1 MHNDI
6 ISNLDNFTKPDKEFI
21 QDKECLICL
30 ESIDIETNKIVKLPC
45 QCKYSVYHI
54 ICIIKLLHSGENK
67 NFCPHCKTIYIIPI
81 KHPSKR
87 LRDILHLCP
96 IKPINPIPLN
106 LNQVLPIQP
115 NSLRYYEYI
124 VMNRDIEQINEIYTS
139 QLISFSQIMLF
150 HVVVNTLMNIINI
163 SVSSNHLEYYQKP
176 IFQVLALFYFCKI
189 VFNIFFVIYSK
200 NNIDK
205 IETCLIYSYTYQI
218 VILGLLIY
226 LLVKI
231 KYDYNCTMLIINN
244 ILFSFIDL
252 IFRLI
257 VEYKLN
263 NISKIKTN

>member
-67 NFCPHCKTIYIIPI
+67 NFCPHCKTIYI
-81 KHPSKR
+81 
-87 LRDILHLCP
+87 CP
-96 IKPINPIPLN
+96 IKSINPINLVLP
-106 LNQVLPIQP
+106 LNQVHPIHTNP
-115 NSLRYYEYI
+115 LHYYEYM
-124 VMNRDIEQINEIYTS
+124 VMNRDIEQINEIYIS

-150 HVVVNTLMNIINI
+150 HVVINTLMNIINI
-163 SVSSNHLEYYQKP
+163 SVSSYHLEYYQNP
-176 IFQVLALFYFCKI
+176 TFQVLALFYFCKI

-231 KYDYNCTMLIINN
+231 KYNYNCTMLIINN

-263 NISKIKTN
+263 NRINILE

>member
-21 QDKECLICL
+21 EDKECLICL

-54 ICIIKLLHSGENK
+54 ICIIKLLHSGKNK
-67 NFCPHCKTIYIIPI
+67 NFCPHCKTKYIC
-81 KHPSKR
+81 PSR
-87 LRDILHLCP
+87 LRDATNLCP
-96 IKPINPIPLN
+96 INYVLPS
-106 LNQVLPIQP
+106 NQVHPIDT
-115 NSLRYYEYI
+115 NTLNYYEYI
-124 VMNRDIEQINEIYTS
+124 VMNRDIEQINEIYTL

-163 SVSSNHLEYYQKP
+163 SVSSNHLEYYQNP
-176 IFQVLALFYFCKI
+176 TFQLLALNYFCKI
-189 VFNIFFVIYSK
+189 IFNICFLIYSK
-200 NNIDK
+200 NNIEK

-218 VILGLLIY
+218 LIFGLLIY

-231 KYDYNCTMLIINN
+231 KYNYNCTILIINN
-244 ILFSFIDL
+244 ILLGFIDL

-257 VEYKLN
+257 IEYKLN
-263 NISKIKTN
+263 NRINII

>member
-1 MHNDI
+1 M
-6 ISNLDNFTKPDKEFI
+6 EG
-21 QDKECLICL
+21 Q
-30 ESIDIETNKIVKLPC
+30 
-45 QCKYSVYHI
+45 
-54 ICIIKLLHSGENK
+54 NK
-67 NFCPHCKTIYIIPI
+67 NFCPHCKTKYI
-81 KHPSKR
+81 
-87 LRDILHLCP
+87 CP
-96 IKPINPIPLN
+96 IKPINPINLVLPSNLVQPNPLN
-106 LNQVLPIQP
+106 
-115 NSLRYYEYI
+115 YYEYM

-163 SVSSNHLEYYQKP
+163 SVSSNHVEYYQNP
-176 IFQVLALFYFCKI
+176 TFQVLALFYFCKI

-231 KYDYNCTMLIINN
+231 KYNYNCTMLIINN

-263 NISKIKTN
+263 NRINILE

>member
-6 ISNLDNFTKPDKEFI
+6 ISNLDNFTKPNKEFI

-81 KHPSKR
+81 K
-87 LRDILHLCP
+87 
-96 IKPINPIPLN
+96 PINPIQLN
-106 LNQVLPIQP
+106 LNQVQP
-115 NSLRYYEYI
+115 NPLHYYEYI

-163 SVSSNHLEYYQKP
+163 SVSSNHIEYYQNP
-176 IFQVLALFYFCKI
+176 TFQVLALFYFCKI

-231 KYDYNCTMLIINN
+231 KYNYNCTMLIINN

-263 NISKIKTN
+263 SRINILE

>member
-54 ICIIKLLHSGENK
+54 ICIIKLLHSGQNK
-67 NFCPHCKTIYIIPI
+67 NFCPHCKTIYI
-81 KHPSKR
+81 
-87 LRDILHLCP
+87 C
-96 IKPINPIPLN
+96 PINPINPIN
-106 LNQVLPIQP
+106 LVLPINPINPILSNQVQP
-115 NSLRYYEYI
+115 IPTHYYEYMVI
-124 VMNRDIEQINEIYTS
+124 NRDIEQINQIYTLK
-139 QLISFSQIMLF
+139 LISFSQIMLF
-150 HVVVNTLMNIINI
+150 HVIVNSLMNIINI
-163 SVSSNHLEYYQKP
+163 SVSSNHLEYYQNP
-176 IFQVLALFYFCKI
+176 PFQVLALFYFCKI

-231 KYDYNCTMLIINN
+231 KYNYNCTILIINN

-263 NISKIKTN
+263 NRINILE

>member
-67 NFCPHCKTIYIIPI
+67 NFCPHCKTIYICPI
-81 KHPSKR
+81 KYPLKR
-87 LRDILHLCP
+87 LKDALHLCP
-96 IKPINPIPLN
+96 INS
-106 LNQVLPIQP
+106 NQVLPSVQP
-115 NSLRYYEYI
+115 NPLHYYEYI

-163 SVSSNHLEYYQKP
+163 SVSSNHLEYYQNP
-176 IFQVLALFYFCKI
+176 TFQVLALFYFCKI

-200 NNIDK
+200 NNIEK

-231 KYDYNCTMLIINN
+231 KYNYNCTMLIINN
-244 ILFSFIDL
+244 ILFGFIDL

-263 NISKIKTN
+263 NRINILE

>member
-1 MHNDI
+1 M
-6 ISNLDNFTKPDKEFI
+6 
-21 QDKECLICL
+21 
-30 ESIDIETNKIVKLPC
+30 
-45 QCKYSVYHI
+45 
-54 ICIIKLLHSGENK
+54 
-67 NFCPHCKTIYIIPI
+67 
-81 KHPSKR
+81 
-87 LRDILHLCP
+87 
-96 IKPINPIPLN
+96 
-106 LNQVLPIQP
+106 
-115 NSLRYYEYI
+115 

-176 IFQVLALFYFCKI
+176 TFQVLALFYFCKI
-189 VFNIFFVIYSK
+189 VFNIFFLIYSK
-200 NNIDK
+200 NNINK

-231 KYDYNCTMLIINN
+231 KYNYNCTMLIINN

-263 NISKIKTN
+263 SRINILE

>member
-54 ICIIKLLHSGENK
+54 ICIIKLLHSGQNK
-67 NFCPHCKTIYIIPI
+67 NFCPHCKTKYI
-81 KHPSKR
+81 
-87 LRDILHLCP
+87 CP
-96 IKPINPIPLN
+96 INPMNPINPIN
-106 LNQVLPIQP
+106 LVLPSNQVQPIP
-115 NSLRYYEYI
+115 THYYEYM

-163 SVSSNHLEYYQKP
+163 SVSSNHVEYYQNP
-176 IFQVLALFYFCKI
+176 TFQVLALFYFCKI
-189 VFNIFFVIYSK
+189 VFNICFLIYSK

-231 KYDYNCTMLIINN
+231 KYNYNCTMLIINN
-244 ILFSFIDL
+244 IIFSFTDL

-263 NISKIKTN
+263 NRINILE

>member
-54 ICIIKLLHSGENK
+54 ICIIKLLHSGQNK
-67 NFCPHCKTIYIIPI
+67 NFCPHCKTIYI
-81 KHPSKR
+81 
-87 LRDILHLCP
+87 C
-96 IKPINPIPLN
+96 PINPINPIN
-106 LNQVLPIQP
+106 LVLPSNQVHPFRGRNLEELDLPIHTNP
-115 NSLRYYEYI
+115 LHYYEYMVI
-124 VMNRDIEQINEIYTS
+124 NRDIQQINEIYTS

-163 SVSSNHLEYYQKP
+163 SVSSNHVEYYQNP
-176 IFQVLALFYFCKI
+176 TFQVLALFYFCKI

-231 KYDYNCTMLIINN
+231 KYNYNCTMLIINN

-263 NISKIKTN
+263 NRINILE

>member
-54 ICIIKLLHSGENK
+54 ICIIKLLHSGQNK
-67 NFCPHCKTIYIIPI
+67 NFCPHCKTIYI
-81 KHPSKR
+81 
-87 LRDILHLCP
+87 C
-96 IKPINPIPLN
+96 PINPINHPINLVLPLN
-106 LNQVLPIQP
+106 SNQVQP
-115 NSLRYYEYI
+115 NPLHYYEYM
-124 VMNRDIEQINEIYTS
+124 VMNRDIEQVNEIYTS

-163 SVSSNHLEYYQKP
+163 SVSSNHVEYYQNP
-176 IFQVLALFYFCKI
+176 TFQVLALFYFCKI

-231 KYDYNCTMLIINN
+231 KYNYNCTMLIINN

-263 NISKIKTN
+263 NRINILE

>member
-6 ISNLDNFTKPDKEFI
+6 ISNLDKFTKPDKEFI

-54 ICIIKLLHSGENK
+54 ICIIKLLHSGQNK
-67 NFCPHCKTIYIIPI
+67 NFCPHCKTKYI
-81 KHPSKR
+81 
-87 LRDILHLCP
+87 CP
-96 IKPINPIPLN
+96 IKPINPINLIPLN
-106 LNQVLPIQP
+106 SNPIYP
-115 NSLRYYEYI
+115 THYYEYM

-163 SVSSNHLEYYQKP
+163 SVSSNHLEYYQNP
-176 IFQVLALFYFCKI
+176 TFQVLALFYFCKI

-231 KYDYNCTMLIINN
+231 KYNYNCTMLIINN

-257 VEYKLN
+257 VEHRLN
-263 NISKIKTN
+263 NRINILE